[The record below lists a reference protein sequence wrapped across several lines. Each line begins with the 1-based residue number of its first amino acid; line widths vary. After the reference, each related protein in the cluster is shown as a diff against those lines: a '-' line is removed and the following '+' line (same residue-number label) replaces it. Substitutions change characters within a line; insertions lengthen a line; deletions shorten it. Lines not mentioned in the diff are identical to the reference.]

1 MKSLP
6 SLWLCLLLDAVGMV
20 SYFIPAWGEWIDAVW
35 GPLSA
40 FLFYYLFGGKTG
52 AVGAAIS
59 FAEESLPFTDII
71 PMFTIGY
78 FVRKRELQNLHRGA
92 WKQELLQEYIPYRES
107 LP

>member
-1 MKSLP
+1 MKKPLLP
-6 SLWLCLLLDAVGMV
+6 SLALCLLLDAVGMV

-52 AVGAAIS
+52 AVGAVVS
-59 FAEESLPFTDII
+59 FVEESLPFADII

-78 FVRKRELQNLHRGA
+78 FIRKREFLLHSR
-92 WKQELLQEYIPYRES
+92 KDKTYVEK
-107 LP
+107 

>member
-20 SYFIPAWGEWIDAVW
+20 SYFIPAWGEWIDVVW

-78 FVRKRELQNLHRGA
+78 FVRKRELQNPSTKDTSSID
-92 WKQELLQEYIPYRES
+92 KQ
-107 LP
+107 

>member
-20 SYFIPAWGEWIDAVW
+20 SYFIPAWGEWIDVVW
-35 GPLSA
+35 GPLAA

-59 FAEESLPFTDII
+59 FAEESLPFTDFI

-78 FVRKRELQNLHRGA
+78 FVRKRELQHPSTKDTTPID
-92 WKQELLQEYIPYRES
+92 KQ
-107 LP
+107 